1 MRLIKWISWLTLIF
15 PLLAFSEQ
23 STLVHEYDLK
33 NGLKLIVKEDH
44 RAPVA
49 FFSIWYKVG
58 ASYEPKG
65 MTGISHALEHMMFR
79 GTSKYG
85 PGKLAE
91 LINQN
96 GGDQNAMT
104 SDDFT
109 VFFQTLP
116 ADKLALSFDLESDR
130 MQHLLLDSAAFT
142 KEIQV
147 VMEER
152 RMRTDDDPQ
161 SLANERFN
169 AIAFINDPYTHPV
182 VGWMSDLQQMT
193 VGDLRNWYH
202 QWYAPNNAVIVVVG
216 DVVPDQVYALAN
228 QYFGNMLPM
237 TLPAFKMTQNVSA
250 LGPRR
255 LQVSIP
261 AKLPWVSYS
270 FNTPS
275 LSTVNADNNND
286 PYALDVLAN
295 ILGGGASSRLARN
308 LVRGKQIL
316 ANASADYD
324 PYNLYENLFSISAT
338 PNQKVAIPAVE
349 KALNDV
355 IAALQNQLV
364 SPDELQRAKALLIA
378 SHEFEQDSLMNQA
391 SNLGL
396 PEMTHLS
403 WKVEDNFVPQIKA
416 VTAEQIQAVA
426 KRYLIPEKL
435 TIGVLNPISV
445 AGAPNDTSSG
455 ETHVNRT
462 EIH

>member
-1 MRLIKWISWLTLIF
+1 MRLIKWIALLTLIF
-15 PLLAFSEQ
+15 PLFAFAEQ
-23 STLVHEYDLK
+23 PTLVHEYDLK

-58 ASYEPKG
+58 GSYEPKG
-65 MTGISHALEHMMFR
+65 ITGISHALEHMMFR
-79 GTSKYG
+79 GASKYG
-85 PGKLAE
+85 PGKLVE

-109 VFFQTLP
+109 VYFQTLP
-116 ADKLALSFDLESDR
+116 VDKLALSFDLESDR
-130 MQHLLLDSAAFT
+130 MQHLLLDPAAFA

-152 RMRTDDDPQ
+152 RMRTEDDPQ
-161 SLANERFN
+161 SLANERIN
-169 AIAFINDPYTHPV
+169 AIAYINNPYTHPV
-182 VGWMSDLQQMT
+182 VGWMSDLQQMK
-193 VGDLRNWYH
+193 VEDLRNWYR

-216 DVVPDQVYALAN
+216 DVVPEAVYALAN
-228 QYFGNMLPM
+228 QYFGNIFPV
-237 TLPAFKMTQNVSA
+237 TLPVFKMTQTVSA

-255 LQVSIP
+255 LSVSIP
-261 AKLPWVSYS
+261 AKLPWVSFN

-275 LSTVNADNNND
+275 LSTVTAENSND
-286 PYALDVLAN
+286 PYALAVLAN
-295 ILGGGASSRLARN
+295 ILGGGASSRLAHD

-324 PYNLYENLFSISAT
+324 PYNLYENLLTISAT
-338 PNQKVAIPAVE
+338 PNQKIAISTVE
-349 KALNDV
+349 KALNDEV
-355 IAALQNQLV
+355 AALQNQLV
-364 SPDELQRAKALLIA
+364 SSDELQRAKALLIA
-378 SHEFEQDSLMNQA
+378 NHEFEQDSLMNQA

-396 PEMTHLS
+396 PEVTHLS

-426 KRYLIPEKL
+426 KRYLLPEKL
-435 TIGVLNPISV
+435 TVGILNPISV
-445 AGAPNDTSSG
+445 AGAPNNASSG